1 MGTASGIVYLYIH
14 VCNEFMNGTVIL
26 KMWCGIDISVFAGW
40 VGESDETQCGGCL
53 LVLHTR
59 ESPSC
64 GDTGNSEGEHHPLHY
79 QDHSRETGKTVS
91 WCLSGFINS
100 PLFIDKGGI

>member
-1 MGTASGIVYLYIH
+1 
-14 VCNEFMNGTVIL
+14 
-26 KMWCGIDISVFAGW
+26 MWGGIDIYVFAGW